1 MNNSAMNIC
10 VHVSVWT
17 YVFTSLP
24 CGGIAES
31 YGNSMF
37 NILMNLQ
44 LAYEV
49 NGFWAEV
56 PISALLK
63 AEIDLVHSGCYN

>member
-37 NILMNLQ
+37 IFSF
-44 LAYEV
+44 LAMSSET
-49 NGFWAEV
+49 
-56 PISALLK
+56 
-63 AEIDLVHSGCYN
+63 

>member
-31 YGNSMF
+31 YGNSTF
-37 NILMNLQ
+37 IFIF
-44 LAYEV
+44 LAMSSET
-49 NGFWAEV
+49 W
-56 PISALLK
+56 
-63 AEIDLVHSGCYN
+63 DLSSLTRNQTCASCMGA